1 MRRCG
6 KSRVRP
12 VKVRL
17 AENPCRG
24 PTKYRFQ
31 FAVLETTSA
40 NLKVPSL
47 AERMARAKAKG
58 SEVSPLAASVKLQ
71 RRILAYLE
79 AHTTMTIASCQHD
92 VPWAAAVFYAN
103 DGFDL
108 YFLSTHRSRHGV
120 NLAANHLVSVAIY
133 EDYRDWR
140 AIRGIQFEGWAERL
154 RSPKIQSHGWRIYR
168 RKFSFVDD
176 FFRPGAFREMI
187 HTKLAGIRLYRI
199 VPRAIWYLDNSC
211 GFGYRE
217 LLPFTA
223 GGPFQRSDRG
233 T

>member
-1 MRRCG
+1 
-6 KSRVRP
+6 
-12 VKVRL
+12 L
-17 AENPCRG
+17 AENHCRG
-24 PTKYRFQ
+24 PANCSFQ
-31 FAVLETTSA
+31 FAALETTSA
-40 NLKVPSL
+40 NLKVSSL
-47 AERMARAKAKG
+47 AERMARAKAKR
-58 SEVSPLAASVKLQ
+58 SEVSPLAASVELQ

-120 NLAANHLVSVAIY
+120 NMAVNHLVSVAIY
-133 EDYRDWR
+133 GDYRDWR
-140 AIRGIQFEGWAERL
+140 AIRGIQLEGWAERL
-154 RSPKIQSHGWRIYR
+154 RSPKIHGHGWRIYR
-168 RKFSFVDD
+168 KKFSFVDE
-176 FFRPGAFREMI
+176 FFSPGALREMI

-199 VPRAIWYLDNSC
+199 VPRAIWYLDNSR

-217 LLPFTA
+217 LLPFTSR
-223 GGPFQRSDRG
+223 GPIQRSARG